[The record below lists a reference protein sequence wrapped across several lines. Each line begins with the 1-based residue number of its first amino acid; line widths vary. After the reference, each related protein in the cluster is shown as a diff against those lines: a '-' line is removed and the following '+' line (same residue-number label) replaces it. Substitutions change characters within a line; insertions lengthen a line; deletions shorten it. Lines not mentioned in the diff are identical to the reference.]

1 MKELI
6 FPIISKISFWYGDFF
21 NQYTFL
27 KGTVGKIKIIFNEDS
42 VFLYIE
48 NNNKFI
54 FYITY
59 TTLHFESDND
69 DSVFERLMSKINRNF
84 IILDNFDYHS
94 LCLKYFKEGMKE
106 ENDF

>member
-6 FPIISKISFWYGDFF
+6 FPVISKISFRYGDFF
-21 NQYTFL
+21 NEYAFF
-27 KGTVGKIKIIFNEDS
+27 KGTIGKLKIVFNEDS

-54 FYITY
+54 FNRIY

-69 DSVFERLMSKINRNF
+69 DSVFERLMSQIERDF
-84 IILDNFDYHS
+84 IILDNFDYRS
-94 LCLKYFKEGMKE
+94 LCLKYFKERMKE
-106 ENDF
+106 NV

>member
-6 FPIISKISFWYGDFF
+6 FPVISKISFRYGDFF
-21 NQYTFL
+21 NEYAFF
-27 KGTVGKIKIIFNEDS
+27 KGTIGKLKIVFNEDS

-59 TTLHFESDND
+59 TTLHFESDNE
-69 DSVFERLMSKINRNF
+69 DSVFDRLMSQINNDF
-84 IILDNFDYHS
+84 IFLDNFDYRS
-94 LCLKYFKEGMKE
+94 LCLKYFKKGIKE
-106 ENDF
+106 NV

>member
-6 FPIISKISFWYGDFF
+6 FPVISKINFRYGDFF
-21 NQYTFL
+21 NEYAFF
-27 KGTVGKIKIIFNEDS
+27 KGTIEKLKIVFNEDS

-54 FYITY
+54 FNRIY

-69 DSVFERLMSKINRNF
+69 DSVFERLMSQIERDF
-84 IILDNFDYHS
+84 IILDNFDYRS
-94 LCLKYFKEGMKE
+94 LCLKYFKEGIKE
-106 ENDF
+106 NV